1 MIHLNCARKG
11 KKRELS
17 GIADGL
23 SEGSKRENREIGCI
37 WAALEVVWS
46 SYKICVLKEISKN
59 TNTYNRRS
67 QYMNVLEM
75 CY

>member
-1 MIHLNCARKG
+1 MDCAREEE
-11 KKRELS
+11 KKEQT
-17 GIADGL
+17 GIAYGL
-23 SEGSKRENREIGCI
+23 SKESKRENKETGCI